1 MMTPQTISAEF
12 PFSSNYVEVLG
23 SKIHYIDE
31 GSGDPVL
38 FIHGNPTWSYQW
50 RNVIP
55 HVAPYARCI
64 AMDLIG
70 MGRSDKPDIEYR
82 FFDHMRYVDGFIQAL
97 GLKRITFLFHDWGSA
112 LGFHYAMRNEEN
124 IKGLAFYEAILRSR
138 ESWAEMAESGREM
151 FKAFRTPKIG
161 WEMIVTKNQFI
172 EVRLPQGIVRELSDQ
187 EMDHYREPYLDPSSR
202 KPVWR
207 WPNELPIAGEPPD
220 IVEAVNSYSH
230 WLQTSSLPKLLFYGN
245 PGTITQA
252 PMVDWCKEN
261 LNNLSTVFLGAGFHH
276 LPEDHPHEMGRALAK
291 WCNKISMP
299 SL

>member
-1 MMTPQTISAEF
+1 
-12 PFSSNYVEVLG
+12 
-23 SKIHYIDE
+23 
-31 GSGDPVL
+31 
-38 FIHGNPTWSYQW
+38 
-50 RNVIP
+50 
-55 HVAPYARCI
+55 
-64 AMDLIG
+64 

-82 FFDHMRYVDGFIQAL
+82 FFDHVRYVDGFIQAL

-124 IKGLAFYEAILRSR
+124 IKGLAFYEAILKPR
-138 ESWAEMAESGREM
+138 ESWDEMAESGREM

-187 EMDHYREPYLDPSSR
+187 EMDHYREPYLDPASR

-220 IVEAVNSYSH
+220 IVTAVHSYSR
-230 WLQTSSLPKLLFYGN
+230 WLRTSSLPKLLFYGK

-261 LNNLSTVFLGAGFHH
+261 LNNISTAFLGAGFHH
-276 LPEDHPHEMGRALAK
+276 LPEDHPHEMGRERAK
-291 WCNKISMP
+291 WYRKISMP
-299 SL
+299 SP